1 MEKFEPKIKNI
12 NDFESRRNSGFVVC
26 FPEEFE
32 IPSWGVRW
40 ISNPVYTMI
49 GKKGKWEN
57 IEINFI
63 DFIVEPISDKLLK
76 VINRLENIEK
86 KMISNHLFKITI
98 KFIDPVDYI
107 VGTWEIG
114 VKEIVSIDF
123 GAFNYASNNVLRE
136 VKMIIAPGYICTLP
150 EKK

>member
-1 MEKFEPKIKNI
+1 MEKSKIIPVNLELKRSDKFI
-12 NDFESRRNSGFVVC
+12 AS
-26 FPEEFE
+26 FPIEFE

-63 DFIVEPISDKLLK
+63 DTIVDPTSDKLLELISK
-76 VINRLENIEK
+76 LETADKNL
-86 KMISNHLFKITI
+86 NCLFEIII
-98 KFIDPVDYI
+98 KFVDPVGDV
-107 VGTWEIG
+107 VGTWGIG

-123 GAFNYASNNVLRE
+123 GVFNYANDNPRE
-136 VKMIIAPGYICTLP
+136 IKMIIAPGYICTLP